1 VSPHLLRLS
10 VKPRA
15 PGEPGLPKHAVAE
28 LRVTE
33 AGAAGD
39 YNSYRMRTLAG
50 DPDQAILLLTDAVL
64 RQLNL
69 EGWPV
74 RPGDLGENLT
84 LGGVA
89 ESDLRAG
96 TRLQLGTVCLEVT
109 HRCDPCTELYTLPY
123 VGDARGPEF
132 VRTTVDRRGWYAR
145 VVTPGI
151 IRPDTPVT
159 VLQPAGGA
167 GV

>member
-1 VSPHLLRLS
+1 MPAHVIRLS
-10 VKPRA
+10 FKPRT
-15 PGEPGLPKHAVAE
+15 PGAHGLPKHAVAE

-33 AGAAGD
+33 VGAEGD
-39 YNSYRMRTLAG
+39 YNNYRMRQLAG
-50 DPDQAILLLTDAVL
+50 DPDQAILILTDEVL
-64 RQLNL
+64 RQLNA

-84 LGGVA
+84 LGSVT
-89 ESDLRAG
+89 ESALQPG
-96 TRLQLGTVCLEVT
+96 TRLRLGTACLEVT
-109 HRCDPCTELYTLPY
+109 HRCTPCTELYTLPY

-145 VVTPGI
+145 VVTPGL
-151 IRPDTPVT
+151 IRQDTPVEL
-159 VLQPAGGA
+159 LQPTGGT